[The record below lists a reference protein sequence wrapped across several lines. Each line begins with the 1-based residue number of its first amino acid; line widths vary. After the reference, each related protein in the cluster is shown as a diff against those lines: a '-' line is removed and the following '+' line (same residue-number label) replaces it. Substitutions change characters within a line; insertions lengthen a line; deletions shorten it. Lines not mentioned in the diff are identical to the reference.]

1 MYKEILICSG
11 KKIEYWRN
19 LKQIRAI
26 ISVNANNKKTYGLEN
41 LCVATTGQ
49 MVRELAQD
57 LV

>member
-19 LKQIRAI
+19 LKQIRVI
-26 ISVNANNKKTYGLEN
+26 ISVNANNKKTYGIEN

-49 MVRELAQD
+49 MVRVLAQ
-57 LV
+57 